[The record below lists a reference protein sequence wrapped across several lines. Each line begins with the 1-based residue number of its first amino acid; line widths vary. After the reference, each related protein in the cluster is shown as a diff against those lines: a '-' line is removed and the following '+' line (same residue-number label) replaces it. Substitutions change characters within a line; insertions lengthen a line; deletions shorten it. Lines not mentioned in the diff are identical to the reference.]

1 MKWLCAFVIC
11 LSIQLC
17 EAKETLFSNPAN
29 LLSSELDSLA
39 DTKINSSAY
48 TKLKQGLSRELMTSV
63 KEKLHLD
70 VAVMR
75 PSYDGL
81 TRSNFSTIN
90 NPLLHEGNAIIRLS
104 VTKSF

>member
-1 MKWLCAFVIC
+1 
-11 LSIQLC
+11 
-17 EAKETLFSNPAN
+17 
-29 LLSSELDSLA
+29 
-39 DTKINSSAY
+39 
-48 TKLKQGLSRELMTSV
+48 MTSV